1 MLVTQSDVFD
11 IPISLA
17 TVLTIR
23 ENNTYQRSLY
33 FSNLTAADISM
44 QIETSADGG
53 TTWSLVEPA
62 FTLSA
67 NTIEVR
73 EIEAA
78 NILRLR
84 ASGGG
89 DDRDIYLAYSR
100 IFKDSNR
107 EWVSPLV

>member
-11 IPISLA
+11 VPISLS
-17 TVLTIR
+17 TILTIR
-23 ENNTYQRSLY
+23 ENNTYERSLY
-33 FSNLTAADISM
+33 FKNLTASDISI

-53 TTWSLVEPA
+53 STWSLVDSA

-67 NTIEVR
+67 NTIEVKQ
-73 EIEAA
+73 IEVT

-89 DDRDIYLAYSR
+89 DDRDIYLAYAR
-100 IFKDSNR
+100 IFNDANR
-107 EWVSPLV
+107 EWVRPLI